1 MEWLVEKM
9 DERWLWG
16 SHPMETQEGGGKGKA
31 PSQAAGPQQGGKGKE
46 AAKGDQGKGGGGKG
60 EGGKGEGGK
69 GEGGKGK
76 DCKGVEEEGPGG
88 KGEGGKGVE
97 EEGKGGKGEVKGGK
111 EGKSKGDQGGAKGS
125 GEEGKGEGLE
135 EWLQDHGPPRQPG
148 QCHEPGRMDGLIS
161 AAEEWRR
168 LQGQGWAAYGAG
180 QLSGSG
186 VWWTRDDDW
195 SAWSQQEQEGWDSS
209 AWDGPEPWEKLV

>member
-1 MEWLVEKM
+1 EFLNFVEWLVEKM

-97 EEGKGGKGEVKGGK
+97 EEGKGGKGEVKG
-111 EGKSKGDQGGAKGS
+111 
-125 GEEGKGEGLE
+125 
-135 EWLQDHGPPRQPG
+135 
-148 QCHEPGRMDGLIS
+148 RMDGLIS

>member
-1 MEWLVEKM
+1 
-9 DERWLWG
+9 
-16 SHPMETQEGGGKGKA
+16 METQEGGGKGKA
-31 PSQAAGPQQGGKGKE
+31 PSQAAGPQQGG
-46 AAKGDQGKGGGGKG
+46 
-60 EGGKGEGGK
+60 GGKGEGGK

-76 DCKGVEEEGPGG
+76 DCKGVEEEGPP
-88 KGEGGKGVE
+88 GGKGVE

-135 EWLQDHGPPRQPG
+135 EWLQDHGPPRQSG

-168 LQGQGWAAYGAG
+168 LQGEGWAAYGAG
-180 QLSGSG
+180 QLGSG

>member
-1 MEWLVEKM
+1 
-9 DERWLWG
+9 
-16 SHPMETQEGGGKGKA
+16 
-31 PSQAAGPQQGGKGKE
+31 
-46 AAKGDQGKGGGGKG
+46 
-60 EGGKGEGGK
+60 
-69 GEGGKGK
+69 
-76 DCKGVEEEGPGG
+76 
-88 KGEGGKGVE
+88 
-97 EEGKGGKGEVKGGK
+97 
-111 EGKSKGDQGGAKGS
+111 
-125 GEEGKGEGLE
+125 
-135 EWLQDHGPPRQPG
+135 
-148 QCHEPGRMDGLIS
+148 MDGLIS